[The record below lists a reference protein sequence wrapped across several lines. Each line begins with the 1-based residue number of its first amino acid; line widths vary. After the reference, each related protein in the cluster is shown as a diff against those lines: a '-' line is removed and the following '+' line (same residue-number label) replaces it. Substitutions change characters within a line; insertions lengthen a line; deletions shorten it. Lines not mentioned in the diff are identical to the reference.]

1 MNGGTVHVSLCFDG
15 MDLTTPAGVAELAF
29 EAMLD
34 FPWLKPQQIIVEP
47 TGNTF
52 VPDQTG
58 VGFDMPEGKDLPAY
72 YEVRHTKIL
81 R

>member
-1 MNGGTVHVSLCFDG
+1 
-15 MDLTTPAGVAELAF
+15 TTPAGVAELAF